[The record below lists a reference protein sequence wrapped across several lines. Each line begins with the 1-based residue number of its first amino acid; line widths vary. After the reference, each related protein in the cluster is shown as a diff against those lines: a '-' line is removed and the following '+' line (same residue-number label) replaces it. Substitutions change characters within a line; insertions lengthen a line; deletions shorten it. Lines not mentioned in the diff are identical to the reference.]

1 MKDPLED
8 LFAGYA
14 LDIRIRNNIAGYYQA
29 RGRKALDIVDQ
40 ERVRR
45 YRDFFVV
52 SGDTAD
58 YVVEDD
64 FCSCSDFLHRK
75 KACAHIL
82 AVKISR
88 FTGRYSLIDRW
99 YYETLMEPAGSTVMQ

>member
-8 LFAGYA
+8 LFAGYP
-14 LDIRIRNNIAGYYQA
+14 LDVRIRKNIAGFYKG
-29 RGRKALDIVDQ
+29 RGKKALDIVDQ

-58 YVVEDD
+58 YVVEDE
-64 FCSCSDFLHRK
+64 FCSCSDFLHRGNV
-75 KACAHIL
+75 CAHIL
-82 AVKISR
+82 AVRISR
-88 FTGRYSLIDRW
+88 FTGRYSLIDGW
-99 YYETLMEPAGSTVMQ
+99 YYECILEPA